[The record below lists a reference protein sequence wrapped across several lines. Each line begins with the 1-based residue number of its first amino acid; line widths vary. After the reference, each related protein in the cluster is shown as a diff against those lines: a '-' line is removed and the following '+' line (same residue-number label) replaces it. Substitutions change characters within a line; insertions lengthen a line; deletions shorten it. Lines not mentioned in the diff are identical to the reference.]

1 MTRPVFRSRS
11 GPGLLAA
18 ALVLAAVATAPPAGA
33 HPGRTNAD
41 GCHAGS
47 RPYHC
52 HGGGRAAPGHGEPRT
67 PARRRQHLPVSGIA
81 TVIDGDT
88 LEVHGRRIRLHGID
102 APESGQTCTTAAGR
116 TWRCGRR
123 AALALAVHIGRTPV
137 RCTPRGSDR
146 YGRMIAVCRLGGED
160 LNGWMVAQGL
170 ALAYRRYSRDYVA
183 DEARA
188 RAARR
193 GIWQGTFIAPRDWRR
208 GKR

>member
-1 MTRPVFRSRS
+1 MP
-11 GPGLLAA
+11 
-18 ALVLAAVATAPPAGA
+18 
-33 HPGRTNAD
+33 
-41 GCHAGS
+41 
-47 RPYHC
+47 
-52 HGGGRAAPGHGEPRT
+52 
-67 PARRRQHLPVSGIA
+67 RRQHLPVSGIA

-137 RCTPRGSDR
+137 SCTPRGSDR